1 LRATSELRFRLK
13 IDSVAEKKIGCRP
26 RIGGNRRWRYLRLEL
41 KAKKAVG
48 SRRRRQRH
56 DEGYHGSR
64 LGAPAGGG
72 VVHTAG
78 SRRARHDPRLHR
90 GAAGGGT
97 GSGAR
102 PWALRSAQD
111 RGG

>member
-41 KAKKAVG
+41 KAKTAVG

-64 LGAPAGGG
+64 FGAPA
-72 VVHTAG
+72 
-78 SRRARHDPRLHR
+78 PRLAVLALDRRQEALER
-90 GAAGGGT
+90 GAVRRVAGQNLVGERQPLG
-97 GSGAR
+97 R
-102 PWALRSAQD
+102 
-111 RGG
+111 